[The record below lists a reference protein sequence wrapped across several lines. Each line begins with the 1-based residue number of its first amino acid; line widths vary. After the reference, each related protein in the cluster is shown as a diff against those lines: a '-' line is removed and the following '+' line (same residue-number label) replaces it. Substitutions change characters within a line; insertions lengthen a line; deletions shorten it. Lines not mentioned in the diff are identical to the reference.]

1 MIIAG
6 RALKTLP
13 FFWMT
18 KGVFSPMQ
26 STKDLHRQARN
37 TYLYY
42 SISFLLFCTC
52 YSCLTYNTAYY
63 LEIGLSNTAIG
74 IIQSAN
80 SLGAFLLPPLM
91 GVLADKMRSMRKALL
106 LCISFNTLCF
116 ALLPSLRTF
125 MPLLLFTSVFA
136 GFRNASDSLNMTWIV
151 SELEQKK
158 KQGIFLNYGSIRIW
172 GSLGYSLSCM
182 VLNLLMSR
190 LGLTNEGSFYIG
202 AACMGAMVLF
212 LLFGS
217 GRGSTSAV
225 PNVTPQKQKTLTLK
239 QLKPGRL
246 LHNYYYLTYL
256 VVYILIWLASCFGLN
271 YTTNLLEEIG
281 VSTAFLGTVS
291 GVRAL
296 FEIPAIFFSA
306 KLAKKFGYEKCIIA
320 SGIAF
325 TLESFIFLYAQNSM
339 MVLAAQVLH
348 GLFDGLFMGLYVS
361 YLFTLVPHS
370 LAATTQTINMAL
382 ANVVSMVFY
391 LLGGAIID
399 RLGVRPVF
407 YVAAVI
413 PAAGV
418 LWFIITLAI
427 GKARK
432 IPRYDMAQDPVEQ
445 ALQQ

>member
-1 MIIAG
+1 
-6 RALKTLP
+6 
-13 FFWMT
+13 
-18 KGVFSPMQ
+18 
-26 STKDLHRQARN
+26 
-37 TYLYY
+37 
-42 SISFLLFCTC
+42 
-52 YSCLTYNTAYY
+52 
-63 LEIGLSNTAIG
+63 
-74 IIQSAN
+74 
-80 SLGAFLLPPLM
+80 
-91 GVLADKMRSMRKALL
+91 
-106 LCISFNTLCF
+106 
-116 ALLPSLRTF
+116 
-125 MPLLLFTSVFA
+125 
-136 GFRNASDSLNMTWIV
+136 
-151 SELEQKK
+151 
-158 KQGIFLNYGSIRIW
+158 
-172 GSLGYSLSCM
+172 
-182 VLNLLMSR
+182 MSR
-190 LGLTNEGSFYIG
+190 LGLTNEGSFYMG
-202 AACMGAMVLF
+202 AACMGAMMLF

-217 GRGSTSAV
+217 GRGSTSAA
-225 PNVTPQKQKTLTLK
+225 PDVTPQKHKTLTLK

-382 ANVVSMVFY
+382 ANVVSLWSFTCWAAQ
-391 LLGGAIID
+391 LSTGWACAAS
-399 RLGVRPVF
+399 F
-407 YVAAVI
+407 YVAAAI

>member
-26 STKDLHRQARN
+26 STKDLRRQARN

-42 SISFLLFCTC
+42 SILYFLFCTC
-52 YSCLTYNTAYY
+52 YSCLTYNTAFY

-80 SLGAFLLPPLM
+80 SLGSFLLPPLL

-125 MPLLLFTSVFA
+125 MPLLLLTSVFA

-158 KQGIFLNYGSIRIW
+158 KQGIFLNYGSIRSW

-370 LAATTQTINMAL
+370 LTATTQTINMAL

-391 LLGGAIID
+391 LLGGTIID

-432 IPRYDMAQDPVEQ
+432 IPRYDMAQDPIEQ